1 MNICYI
7 NFFHTLVWKNSAIF
21 IHIMHIIILY
31 NSLHRNTK
39 TYNIINII
47 INKKRPEIIN

>member
-7 NFFHTLVWKNSAIF
+7 NIELISHTSYSAIF
-21 IHIMHIIILY
+21 IHIMHIMHDMHITILY

-39 TYNIINII
+39 TYNIIN
-47 INKKRPEIIN
+47 NYYY